1 VGKRGVTR
9 YHAYG
14 VSVVSELP
22 LPFPAEPPSD
32 GRRALARVEFV
43 EANDGDFHGFPSASM
58 PADSFICDDV
68 PGRGAYLRWPG
79 LYDFVV
85 DEPGSRIA
93 CRALDGCNASVF
105 HNFLFGQVVAAALVR
120 QGLEPLHAAAVAIE
134 DGAIAFLGDCTYGKS
149 TLLASFAHA
158 GHRALT
164 DDMLI
169 LERDAGEFHAWP
181 GAGRVKL
188 MPDSARRILRRSDG
202 VQLTPLTTKR
212 SFALDRSSQQR
223 TRLPLRLL
231 YVLPTPE
238 ERERTAAIEIRRASA
253 AETVRELVTNTFT
266 AHRLDRNRLVRQFEH
281 ATDIAAHVESFR
293 LRYPAGLDRV
303 AAVRDAIAEHA
314 THVILRVIGATL
326 RSATGQQSQA

>member
-1 VGKRGVTR
+1 MSRARARRGDQAEHAKPAVGSRDRRQADHVRPFALACVAPRFRARPHWRSNRRLHVTNGAVGKRGVTR

-58 PADSFICDDV
+58 PADTFICDDV

-149 TLLASFAHA
+149 TLLASFAQA

-202 VQLTPLTTKR
+202 VQLTPLTTK
-212 SFALDRSSQQR
+212 
-223 TRLPLRLL
+223 
-231 YVLPTPE
+231 
-238 ERERTAAIEIRRASA
+238 
-253 AETVRELVTNTFT
+253 
-266 AHRLDRNRLVRQFEH
+266 
-281 ATDIAAHVESFR
+281 
-293 LRYPAGLDRV
+293 
-303 AAVRDAIAEHA
+303 
-314 THVILRVIGATL
+314 
-326 RSATGQQSQA
+326 